1 MRVVRSLDE
10 LPRLPSDRRVNGFRG
25 RVPLALEIPEDA
37 RPAQLRAQDSLID
50 CRSAAATSPAPR

>member
-25 RVPLALEIPEDA
+25 RVRSRWKIPEDGP
-37 RPAQLRAQDSLID
+37 PAQLRARIH
-50 CRSAAATSPAPR
+50 